1 MRTPWWIVPFLSLA
15 ACSDG
20 QNVTG
25 NSAASLRYP
34 GASRIVLGRGDTHV
48 TLRLNPFG
56 MRITDRGGRTVLDTL
71 DTAPAAP
78 EDPSGAFGP
87 LGATHRNVTI
97 NPPHHELFA
106 DGWDHVTITDDPWL
120 HGTTV
125 TASRVE
131 GDTATL
137 DLRDPAHSQQ
147 PLRVRVSVHDDEV
160 RVEARALPT
169 TGVDAGTGASALDR
183 FGQTFVLPADE
194 HFFGLGERY
203 VTVDHR
209 GQRFE
214 NWVEEGG
221 LSLGEEVPPG
231 PGNPFPNGIGMTHM
245 PVPFVLSSKGY
256 GLWVETTARSG
267 FDLGA
272 SNPTAWRV
280 YMDEPVLRYRVL
292 VHDDPRAS
300 LDHFTRL
307 TGRARAPAPWV
318 FAPRRR
324 VDPNFLVD
332 GVPEPEALRRRGVP
346 TTMLDDATH
355 FLPDVTQA
363 GREEEIRTRNQGF
376 HDWGY
381 KVIGYF
387 TPYVSA
393 EREPASAL
401 FAYGHTNGLFVR
413 DANGDDHITVIGSN
427 GWQAVAAIDLTK
439 PDAVTWWG
447 TLLQT
452 ALDMGYD
459 GWMLDFGE
467 YIPYEARMH
476 DGRRGWEAHNTYP
489 VDVQRATYEYM
500 RRVRGDDFMYFVRAG
515 YTGTQAVTPMVW
527 SGDPTTAFDDARGLP
542 SSVRAGL
549 NAGLSGI
556 PFWGSDIS
564 GYTCLFVQP
573 ADKEVYLR
581 WTEFGAFSP
590 DMHDENACE
599 GAAEGAPPKWTLW
612 SDAETTE
619 VYGRY
624 ARLHTRLVPYIHAA
638 AREAEMTGMPIMR
651 HPILTHPREPE
662 AWAVQ
667 YEYGFGP
674 ALYVAPVVRRAERA
688 RNFWLPPGQ
697 WIDWWTLAAT
707 DGARRVTRDAP
718 LDLIP
723 LYQRVGTLVPLLDPR
738 VETLVADRR
747 ADVTSAAEVADV
759 MDVRGAVRAPD
770 LCSPAA
776 LTDGTSFDMRAFGR
790 HVSLPQGYTLAA
802 TEAELSTCVRCG
814 RIDTLTTGG
823 TRVRL
828 STESAPTVTV
838 RAGGLIVTHRA
849 RRPMRVRWD
858 VVVL

>member
-1 MRTPWWIVPFLSLA
+1 MRTQWLIVPLLSLA

-20 QNVTG
+20 QNATG
-25 NSAASLRYP
+25 SNATALHYS
-34 GASRIVLGRGDTHV
+34 GASRIVLGHGGTQV
-48 TLRLNPFG
+48 TLRTNPFG
-56 MRITDRGGRTVLDTL
+56 MRINDRGGRTVIDTL
-71 DTAPAAP
+71 DAAPTAPD
-78 EDPSGAFGP
+78 DPSGAFGS

-97 NPPHHELFA
+97 NPPVLDLFA

-120 HGTTV
+120 HGTSV
-125 TASRVE
+125 TSARVE

-137 DLRDPAHSQQ
+137 DLRDPSRPQQ
-147 PLRVRVSVHDDEV
+147 TIRVRVSVFDDEV
-160 RVEARALPT
+160 RVEARALPSDEP
-169 TGVDAGTGASALDR
+169 DAGASALDR

-209 GQRFE
+209 GQRLE
-214 NWVEEGG
+214 NWVEEAG
-221 LSLGEEVPPG
+221 LSLGEAVPPG
-231 PGNPFPNGIGMTHM
+231 PNNPYPNGIGMSHM
-245 PVPFVLSSKGY
+245 PIPFVLSSKGY

-272 SNPTAWRV
+272 SNPTAWRI

-292 VHDDPRAS
+292 VHDDPREA

-307 TGRARAPAPWV
+307 TGRAHAPAPWG

-324 VDPNFLVD
+324 VDPNLLID
-332 GVPEPEALRRRGVP
+332 GVPEPEALRVRGVP
-346 TTMLDDATH
+346 TTMLDDSTH
-355 FLPDVTQA
+355 FLPDLTQT
-363 GREEEIRTRNQGF
+363 GYEDQIRTRNARF

-393 EREPASAL
+393 EREAASAL
-401 FAYGHTNGLFVR
+401 FAYGHANGLFVR
-413 DANGDDHITVIGSN
+413 DANGDDHLSVIGSN
-427 GWQAVAAIDLTK
+427 GWQAVAAIDMTN
-439 PDAVTWWG
+439 PDAISWWG
-447 TLLQT
+447 TILQT
-452 ALDMGYD
+452 ALDIGYD

-489 VDVQRATYEYM
+489 VDVQRATYEYL
-500 RRVRGDDFMYFVRAG
+500 RRTRGDDFMYFVRSG

-549 NAGLSGI
+549 NAGLSGV

-564 GYTCLFVQP
+564 GYTCLFVDP

-599 GAAEGAPPKWTLW
+599 GAADGAPPKWTLW

-638 AREAEMTGMPIMR
+638 AREAERTGMPIMR
-651 HPILTHPREPE
+651 HPVLTNPREPE

-674 ALYVAPVVRRAERA
+674 ALYVAPVVRRAERT
-688 RNFWLPPGQ
+688 RDFWLPPGE
-697 WIDWWTLAAT
+697 WVDWWTLAAI
-707 DGARRVTRDAP
+707 DGGRRVTRDAP

-747 ADVTSAAEVADV
+747 ADVTSADDVADV
-759 MDVRGAVRAPD
+759 MDVRGAVHAPELD
-770 LCSPAA
+770 TSAS
-776 LTDGTSFDMRAFGR
+776 LTDGARFEARATGQR
-790 HVSLPQGYTLAA
+790 VSLPAGYTVAA
-802 TEAELSTCVRCG
+802 TEAELSTCARCG
-814 RIDTLTTGG
+814 RLDALSTGG
-823 TRVRL
+823 VRVRL
-828 STESAPTVTV
+828 STETAPSVST
-838 RAGGLIVTHRA
+838 RAGGLTLTHRA
-849 RRPMRVRWD
+849 PRPMRVRWD

>member
-1 MRTPWWIVPFLSLA
+1 VRQGDPR
-15 ACSDG
+15 
-20 QNVTG
+20 VTVG
-25 NSAASLRYP
+25 T
-34 GASRIVLGRGDTHV
+34 GRARV
-48 TLRLNPFG
+48 TLRLDRFG
-56 MRITDRGGRTVLDTL
+56 MQVKNGDAVVLDTL
-71 DTAPAAP
+71 DTTADTPADTSRP
-78 EDPSGAFGP
+78 FGA
-87 LGATHRNVTI
+87 LGATHRNVSI
-97 NPPHHELFA
+97 RPPQLLG
-106 DGWDHVTITDDPWL
+106 DGWDRATLVDDPWV

-125 TASRVE
+125 SAARVE
-131 GDTATL
+131 GNTATI
-137 DLRDPAHSQQ
+137 DLCDPAHVTS
-147 PLRVRVSVHDDEV
+147 PLRVTVTVLDDEV
-160 RVEARALPT
+160 RVEARASARS
-169 TGVDAGTGASALDR
+169 GSDAGAAGDAGASALDR
-183 FGQTFVLPADE
+183 FGQTFTLPADE

-209 GQRFE
+209 GQKFE
-214 NWVEEGG
+214 NWVEEAGF
-221 LSLGEEVPPG
+221 SQGESVAPG
-231 PGNPFPNGIGMTHM
+231 RTNPYPNGIGMTHM

-280 YMDEPVLRYRVL
+280 YMDDAVLRYRVL

-307 TGRARAPAPWV
+307 TGRAHAPAPWV

-324 VDPNFLVD
+324 VDPNFRIG

-346 TTMLDDATH
+346 TTMLDDSTH

-363 GREEEIRTRNQGF
+363 GREGELRARNQGF
-376 HDWGY
+376 HEWGY

-393 EREPASAL
+393 EREAAGTL
-401 FAYGHTNGLFVR
+401 LAYGRANNLFVKL
-413 DANGDDHITVIGSN
+413 ATGADHTTTIGSN
-427 GWQAVAAIDLTK
+427 GWQRVSAIDMTN
-439 PDAVTWWG
+439 PAAVTWWG

-476 DGRRGWEAHNTYP
+476 DGRRGWEAHNDYP
-489 VDVQRATYEYM
+489 VAVARATYEYL
-500 RRVRGDDFMYFVRAG
+500 RRVRNDDFMFFVRSG

-564 GYTCLFVQP
+564 GYTCLNVTP

-599 GAAEGAPPKWTLW
+599 GAADDAPPKWTLW

-638 AREAEMTGMPIMR
+638 AREAEQTGMPIMR
-651 HPILTHPREPE
+651 HPILMHPREPE
-662 AWAVQ
+662 AWMVQ

-674 ALYVAPVVRRAERA
+674 ALYVAPVVRRAVRSHT
-688 RNFWLPPGQ
+688 FWLPPGQ
-697 WIDWWTLAAT
+697 WVDWWTLAAT
-707 DGARRVTRDAP
+707 DGGRRVTREAP

-723 LYQRVGTLVPLLDPR
+723 LYQRAGTIIPMLDPR
-738 VETLVADRR
+738 VETLVADQRD
-747 ADVTSAAEVADV
+747 DVTSAAEVADV
-759 MDVRGAVRAPD
+759 MDARAVVRATDPRVSATLGD
-770 LCSPAA
+770 GAA
-776 LTDGTSFDMRAFGR
+776 FEAQATDRT
-790 HVSLPQGYTLAA
+790 VTLPTGYTMAA
-802 TEAELSTCVRCG
+802 TEAELATCARCG
-814 RIDTLTTGG
+814 RIEMLTTGG

-828 STESAPTVTV
+828 TSESAMTATVSAASLT
-838 RAGGLIVTHRA
+838 LTHRA
-849 RRPMRVRWD
+849 PRTMRVRWD
-858 VVVL
+858 VIVL